1 MIKLIKRLAKCV
13 REYKLTSV
21 LSAVFVGLEVVME
34 VLIPLEMANMID
46 FGINAGDMA
55 YVTKSGVKLLIFA
68 LFAILF
74 GNLAGRC
81 CAIASSGFAKNIRH
95 DMYYNIQN
103 FSFSNI
109 DKFSTSS
116 LVTRMTTDVSNV
128 QNAYQ
133 MLIRMAFRS
142 PMMMIFSAVCAF
154 RIYPKLAA
162 VFVAC
167 LPVLMVGLCIIMTK
181 THPIF
186 KRVFKTYD
194 LLNQKVQEN
203 LRGIRVVKSFI
214 REDHEIDKFEETSPF
229 RFYKSGKKPCMER
242 SAYAGV
248 FIYLYDNCFMAWRKG
263 NCCLRRRPGNRPFHR
278 QPDESY
284 HICNADTYE
293 RNDAFHG
300 ICYVHHCKRGRR
312 AYM

>member
-109 DKFSTSS
+109 DKFST
-116 LVTRMTTDVSNV
+116 
-128 QNAYQ
+128 
-133 MLIRMAFRS
+133 
-142 PMMMIFSAVCAF
+142 
-154 RIYPKLAA
+154 
-162 VFVAC
+162 
-167 LPVLMVGLCIIMTK
+167 
-181 THPIF
+181 
-186 KRVFKTYD
+186 
-194 LLNQKVQEN
+194 
-203 LRGIRVVKSFI
+203 
-214 REDHEIDKFEETSPF
+214 
-229 RFYKSGKKPCMER
+229 
-242 SAYAGV
+242 
-248 FIYLYDNCFMAWRKG
+248 
-263 NCCLRRRPGNRPFHR
+263 
-278 QPDESY
+278 
-284 HICNADTYE
+284 
-293 RNDAFHG
+293 
-300 ICYVHHCKRGRR
+300 
-312 AYM
+312 